1 MDRRVAVMKTLLV
14 LAPHPELA
22 DAVRGALDPEK
33 YRLIHRISLEEADP
47 LLVRGVVDVC
57 VLDVELANV
66 QGIWV
71 LEKLRRRL
79 PAVPII
85 AYTESRDWQW
95 EEEAYLNG
103 VSHVLTKPARPR
115 MLNALIER
123 LWVPRVAG
131 RPPARSVTA
140 NISPITT
147 SVEVGGDAE
156 ETLSTLRDFSG
167 ILTHSL
173 NAEALLRK
181 FLLQLREILGVN
193 RAALFLRQS
202 GSSPDGRSSGEAQ
215 SMRSACALGLSS
227 GLLEHFELSFD
238 TGIGG
243 YLHREG
249 RIVRHLIQFTRRDMA
264 TIHLVG
270 GEKGGV
276 AACAWCFSQKQNN
289 ILMSI

>member
-47 LLVRGVVDVC
+47 LLVRGVLDLC
-57 VLDVELANV
+57 ILDVELTNV

-85 AYTESRDWQW
+85 AYTESREWQW

-115 MLNALIER
+115 MLNALIDR
-123 LWVPRVAG
+123 LWSPPVTSRNPT
-131 RPPARSVTA
+131 RPL
-140 NISPITT
+140 TT
-147 SVEVGGDAE
+147 TVSSGATREPLGGDVK

-202 GSSPDGRSSGEAQ
+202 RLPLDGNVSDEIR
-215 SMRSACALGLSS
+215 SMRSACALGLPS
-227 GLLEHFELSFD
+227 GLLEHFELSFE

-249 RIVRHLIQFTRRDMA
+249 RIVRRDSPEAHADPQMQKEFESTRSTDSA
-264 TIHLVG
+264 TIAEPSCPRLR
-270 GEKGGV
+270 
-276 AACAWCFSQKQNN
+276 
-289 ILMSI
+289 

>member
-115 MLNALIER
+115 MLNA
-123 LWVPRVAG
+123 
-131 RPPARSVTA
+131 
-140 NISPITT
+140 
-147 SVEVGGDAE
+147 
-156 ETLSTLRDFSG
+156 
-167 ILTHSL
+167 
-173 NAEALLRK
+173 
-181 FLLQLREILGVN
+181 
-193 RAALFLRQS
+193 
-202 GSSPDGRSSGEAQ
+202 
-215 SMRSACALGLSS
+215 
-227 GLLEHFELSFD
+227 
-238 TGIGG
+238 
-243 YLHREG
+243 
-249 RIVRHLIQFTRRDMA
+249 
-264 TIHLVG
+264 
-270 GEKGGV
+270 
-276 AACAWCFSQKQNN
+276 
-289 ILMSI
+289 